1 MKPPPPTPDTLVD
14 TKNPRHTANC
24 WKYFAHPPLED
35 GQANVSI
42 VVCKICNAKLNFK
55 GNTTSSMNTHLKMK
69 HLISPSLSAMT
80 SDSDLKRKNPNA
92 RTLTSMFNTPELPAL
107 PAHQQEAI
115 TQAVCKHIY
124 KDCRPFS
131 TVEMEGFTNLLHVI
145 IPAYK
150 LPCRATITSRVQD
163 MANTKQHELKSEL
176 SHQPPGSVA
185 STTDTWTSSDN
196 VTYACTTGHF
206 VNDDW
211 ELQERCLEVKEVS
224 GAKGKYHTFNFLNL
238 SHFQYFPLSYSSS
251 IHVYHFNT
259 FYLF

>member
-1 MKPPPPTPDTLVD
+1 MKQPPPTPDTLVD

-24 WKYFAHPPLED
+24 WKYFAHPLED

-42 VVCKICNAKLNFK
+42 VVCKVCNAKLNFK

-69 HLISPSLSAMT
+69 HLISPSFSAMT

-92 RTLTSMFNTPELPAL
+92 RTVQSMFNTPELPTL

-124 KDCRPFS
+124 KDCRPLT
-131 TVEMEGFTNLLHVI
+131 TVEMEGFKNLLHVI

-163 MANTKQHELKSEL
+163 MANTKKH
-176 SHQPPGSVA
+176 
-185 STTDTWTSSDN
+185 
-196 VTYACTTGHF
+196 
-206 VNDDW
+206 
-211 ELQERCLEVKEVS
+211 
-224 GAKGKYHTFNFLNL
+224 
-238 SHFQYFPLSYSSS
+238 
-251 IHVYHFNT
+251 
-259 FYLF
+259 